1 MDDNHKFDEHDVRSR
16 LKDERMDQ
24 LEIHIKKLLALTQ
37 EISSTL
43 IGSILNGNK
52 GLIQKFDVLE
62 KDVEGIKKDLREMDL
77 AEAKK
82 NKYIG
87 RLESI
92 LAILLVLFVTTI
104 FKLIFKL

>member
-1 MDDNHKFDEHDVRSR
+1 MDDNHQFDEHDVRSR

-52 GLIQKFDVLE
+52 GLVQKFDVLE
-62 KDVEGIKKDLREMDL
+62 KDVESIKKDLRERDL

-92 LAILLVLFVTTI
+92 LGILLVLFITAI